1 MRIAPLVLVLLV
13 AACAPK
19 PTPAPAA
26 TAMTPAP
33 AATAAAAPT
42 PAREYFR
49 GMAGATGLCQLYVD
63 GWDALTPKERLYAYY
78 LSQATLAGR
87 DIYWK
92 QMHRDGLAVRALME
106 GILASPGT
114 ADPKTVA
121 KIRGWMR
128 EVWVDNAFYD
138 SYSSKKISP
147 SFGPSDLAAAAS
159 AALETGVNLGAPG
172 EAPVT
177 NDRQLLPLLNRL
189 EKVLFDP
196 NTDPVLTARAPAGGK
211 DIVQL
216 SAVNFY
222 SGGVT
227 LAEVEKLKAKYPLN
241 ANVTKKKGTVV
252 EQVWRAGDG
261 KVPPGMY
268 ATELTAVTGWLEK
281 ALTVSPAPEEKKV
294 VEALVRYYKTGEYE
308 DFRTYAIAWLGSKT
322 TVDFIQGFHE
332 VYDDPRGEK
341 GSWEGMVLV
350 RDPVLSTR
358 METLAAHAARLEKAM
373 PWKDEYKRP
382 DVKPAVAQAVQ
393 VVFTAGD
400 SGPRSPLGVNLPNPQ
415 DIRQTHGSKSSM
427 LSNVAA
433 CVDEV
438 IVARS
443 TQEFAL
449 PEDRAEILRY
459 GPRAQEA
466 KVALHEVAGHAS
478 GRASAKLEGDPS
490 KHIKEYYSTLEEAR
504 ADLVAL
510 WHVGDAELIKAGVVQ
525 ASQTQGALYRLY
537 TMDVLA
543 QLRRAPT
550 GDKLHQDHLRGRQ
563 MVVNFARE
571 KGAVETI
578 VRDGKTYFH
587 VTSPEKFH
595 AAAGELLAELQRIK
609 SEGDYKAAKALIE
622 KHGVRFDPKLRD
634 EVIARAKAAG
644 VPVSFAF
651 MNPRLVPV
659 IGAKGEVVDAT
670 LSYADSWEEQML
682 RYGGQGAKKKE

>member
-1 MRIAPLVLVLLV
+1 MRIPLVALVLLVV

-19 PTPAPAA
+19 PAPAPA
-26 TAMTPAP
+26 TPA
-33 AATAAAAPT
+33 AVTATPAAAPT

-106 GILASPGT
+106 GILVSPGA
-114 ADPKTVA
+114 ADPKTVE

-138 SYSSKKISP
+138 SFSAKKIDP
-147 SFGPSDLAAAAS
+147 PFGASELSAAAAAS
-159 AALETGVNLGAPG
+159 VKTGVNLGAAG
-172 EAPVT
+172 EKPVT
-177 NDRQLLPLLNRL
+177 NERELLPLMLRL

-196 NTDPVLTARAPAGGK
+196 KTDAVLTAREPAGGK

-227 LAEVEKLKAKYPLN
+227 LAEVEKLGAKYPLN
-241 ANVTKKKGTVV
+241 ANVAKEKGKVV

-268 ATELTAVTGWLEK
+268 ATELSAVIGWLEK

-294 VEALVRYYKTGEYE
+294 VEGLVRYYKTGEYE
-308 DFRTYAIAWLGSKT
+308 DFRTYSIAWLGSKT
-322 TVDFIQGFHE
+322 TVDFIQGFQE

-341 GSWEGMVLV
+341 GSWEGMVFV
-350 RDPVLSTR
+350 RDPVLSKR
-358 METLAAHAARLEKAM
+358 METLAALAPKLEQTM

-393 VVFTAGD
+393 VLFTAGD

-415 DIRQTHGSKSSM
+415 DIRQSHGSKSSM

-443 TQEFAL
+443 TAEFAL
-449 PEDRAEILRY
+449 PEDRPEILKY

-478 GRASAKLEGDPS
+478 GRVSAKLVGDPS

-510 WHVGDAELIKAGVVQ
+510 WHIGDAELIKSGVVQ
-525 ASQTQGALYRLY
+525 ATQTQGALYRLY
-537 TMDVLA
+537 TVDVLA

-563 MVVNFARE
+563 LVVNFARE
-571 KGAVETI
+571 KGAVTTI
-578 VRDGKTYFH
+578 VRDGKTYFY

-595 AAAGELLAELQRIK
+595 HAAGELLAELQRIK
-609 SEGDYKAAKALIE
+609 SEGDYEAAKALIE

-634 EVIARAKAAG
+634 EVVARAKAAG

-659 IGAKGEVVDAT
+659 TDASGAVVDAT
-670 LSYADSWEEQML
+670 LDYRDSFEAQML
-682 RYGGQGAKKKE
+682 RYGGRLAGKE